1 MRRSARSSSANS
13 STASRAS
20 AMNAFDVVVAAAA
33 VVAIVLGFSTG
44 LLRSLATILG
54 YLVAAPLAVA
64 ITPYVTTIALG
75 RSMSPDNAWLM
86 LVIVFVA
93 AGAGISALLRI
104 AVGEFVGPDVGA
116 FDRVAGA
123 ALGAVRI
130 GLIAVLIVVVF
141 DRVISR
147 RPPTAI
153 PRRIE
158 AASVSVGRRPS
169 RLAVLAARGRE
180 LHRSGQT
187 RARFVTGRSMLTACS
202 AVPSIRAF
210 TPVFDRLGRCAPS
223 RTLHF

>member
-1 MRRSARSSSANS
+1 
-13 STASRAS
+13 
-20 AMNAFDVVVAAAA
+20 MNAFDVVVAAAA

-64 ITPYVTTIALG
+64 ITPYVTAIALG
-75 RSMSPDNAWLM
+75 RSMSPDNSWLM

-104 AVGEFVGPDVGA
+104 VVGEFVGPDVGA

-141 DRVISR
+141 DRVIPADRQPQFLVGSKL
-147 RPPTAI
+147 RPHLS
-153 PRRIE
+153 
-158 AASVSVGRRPS
+158 AAGRAGLRSLPPEVEGFID
-169 RLAVLAARGRE
+169 RVKRERG
-180 LHRSGQT
+180 L
-187 RARFVTGRSMLTACS
+187 
-202 AVPSIRAF
+202 
-210 TPVFDRLGRCAPS
+210 
-223 RTLHF
+223 

>member
-1 MRRSARSSSANS
+1 MRRSARFSSANS

-64 ITPYVTTIALG
+64 ITPYVTAIALG
-75 RSMSPDNAWLM
+75 RSMSPDNSWLM

-104 AVGEFVGPDVGA
+104 VVGEFVGPDVGA

-130 GLIAVLIVVVF
+130 GLIAVL
-141 DRVISR
+141 DRRGVRSRHSR
-147 RPPTAI
+147 RPPAAI
-153 PRRIE
+153 SGRIE
-158 AASVSVGRRPS
+158 TASVSVGGRPS
-169 RLAVLAARGRE
+169 RLALLAARGRG

-187 RARFVTGRSMLTACS
+187 RARFVTGRS
-202 AVPSIRAF
+202 VP
-210 TPVFDRLGRCAPS
+210 RLY
-223 RTLHF
+223 